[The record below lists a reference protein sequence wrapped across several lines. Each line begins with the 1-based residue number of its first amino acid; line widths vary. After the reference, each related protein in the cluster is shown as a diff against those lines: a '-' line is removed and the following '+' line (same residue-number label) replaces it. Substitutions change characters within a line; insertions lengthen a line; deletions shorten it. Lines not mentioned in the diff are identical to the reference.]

1 MNSKDDHRK
10 TRKEVYM
17 NTADKAKTINGLMIH
32 LRDDCSININGSK
45 EKLQLRQYGYYHG
58 YKGYRFIKYRQ
69 NTIPYSNFSEI
80 IAVINY
86 DTALKKLVYPALMFI
101 EMAVKNFTLEQIVPK
116 MKDKSIDNIYK
127 TKMNDEL
134 SNSKLR
140 LKRLRLRDSIHSMLS
155 NSYKHENSM
164 VSHFYN
170 RGEEIPI
177 WGIFEIMML
186 GDFAEFLQ
194 CLNKG
199 EREKVS
205 KALNMKVSYD
215 TNYQLVANALFTVK
229 SLRNATAHN
238 NIAFDTRFK
247 DRDPNKNLIKW
258 VEAETGISNVKF
270 EYFSEYIALIVCL
283 LKHVQYPKRMLVKF
297 LKEYEECINDL
308 YKELPLPIYN
318 KIVATGIKGKLEK
331 LNVYAKK

>member
-1 MNSKDDHRK
+1 
-10 TRKEVYM
+10 M
-17 NTADKAKTINGLMIH
+17 NTTNKAKTINGLMIH
-32 LRDDCSININGSK
+32 LRDDCHIDINGSK
-45 EKLQLRQYGYYHG
+45 EKLQLTQYGYYHG
-58 YKGYRFIKYRQ
+58 YKGYRFLKQRQ

-101 EMAVKNFTLEQIVPK
+101 EMAVKNFTLEQIVPN

-134 SNSKLR
+134 SNNNLR
-140 LKRLRLRDSIHSMLS
+140 LKRLRLRDNIHSMLS
-155 NSYKHENSM
+155 NNYKHKNSM

-194 CLNKG
+194 CLNKD

-205 KALNMKVSYD
+205 KALHMKVSYD
-215 TNYQLVANALFTVK
+215 TNYQLVANALFTIK

-238 NIAFDTRFK
+238 NIVFDTRFK
-247 DRDPNKNLIKW
+247 DREPNKNLITW
-258 VEAETGISNVKF
+258 VKAETEITNITF
-270 EYFSEYIALIVCL
+270 NYFSDYIALIVCL
-283 LKHVQYPKRMLVKF
+283 LKHVQYPKKILIKF

-318 KIVATGIKGKLEK
+318 KIVATGIQGKLAK

>member
-1 MNSKDDHRK
+1 MNL
-10 TRKEVYM
+10 T
-17 NTADKAKTINGLMIH
+17 DKAKTINGLMIH
-32 LRDDCSININGSK
+32 LRDDCNVNISGSK
-45 EKLQLRQYGYYHG
+45 EKLQLTQYGYYHG
-58 YKGYRFIKYRQ
+58 YKGYRFIKHRQ
-69 NTIPYSNFSEI
+69 NTIPYTRFSEI
-80 IAVINY
+80 VAVINY
-86 DTALKKLVYPALMFI
+86 DMALKKLVYPALMFI
-101 EMAVKNFTLEQIVPK
+101 EMAIKNFTLEQIVPK

-134 SNSKLR
+134 SDNKLR

-155 NSYKHENSM
+155 NSYKHKNSM

-177 WGIFEIMML
+177 WSIFEIMML
-186 GDFAEFLQ
+186 GDFADFLQ

-238 NIAFDTRFK
+238 NIVFDTRFK
-247 DRDPNKNLIKW
+247 DRNPNKNLIRW
-258 VEAETGISNVKF
+258 VESETGISNVNF
-270 EYFSEYIALIVCL
+270 EYFSDYMILTVCL
-283 LKHVQYPKRMLVKF
+283 LKHVQYPKRTLINF
-297 LKEYEECINDL
+297 LKEYEECINNL

-318 KIVATGIKGKLEK
+318 KIVATGIKGKLAK
-331 LNVYAKK
+331 LNLYVKK

>member
-1 MNSKDDHRK
+1 MNP
-10 TRKEVYM
+10 T
-17 NTADKAKTINGLMIH
+17 DKAKTINGLMIH
-32 LRDDCSININGSK
+32 LRNDCGIKITGSK
-45 EKLQLRQYGYYHG
+45 EKLQLTQYGYYHG
-58 YKGYRFIKYRQ
+58 YKGYRFIKKRQ
-69 NTIPYSNFSEI
+69 NTIQYTNFSEI
-80 IAVINY
+80 VAVINY
-86 DTALKKLVYPALMFI
+86 DNALKKLVYPALMFI
-101 EMAVKNFTLEQIVPK
+101 EMSAKNITLDQMVPG
-116 MKDKSIDNIYK
+116 MTDTSLDNIYK

-170 RGEEIPI
+170 RGEEVPI

-199 EREKVS
+199 ERENVS
-205 KALNMKVSYD
+205 NALKMKVSYD

-238 NIAFDTRFK
+238 NIVFDARFN
-247 DRDPNKNLIKW
+247 DRNPNKNLVKW
-258 VEAETGISNVKF
+258 VEVETGISNVTF
-270 EYFSEYIALIVCL
+270 DFFSDYIALIVCL
-283 LKHVQYPKRMLVKF
+283 LKHVQYPKNMLIKF
-297 LKEYEECINDL
+297 LNEYEECINDL

-318 KIVATGIKGKLEK
+318 KIVATGIKGKLKK
-331 LNVYAKK
+331 LSYYLNQT

>member
-1 MNSKDDHRK
+1 MDS
-10 TRKEVYM
+10 TG
-17 NTADKAKTINGLMIH
+17 KAKTINGLMIH
-32 LRDDCSININGSK
+32 LRDDCKININGSR

-58 YKGYRFIKYRQ
+58 YKGYRFIKKRQ
-69 NTIPYSNFSEI
+69 NIIPYNNFSEI

-86 DTALKKLVYPALMFI
+86 DTSLKKVVYPALMFI
-101 EMAVKNFTLEQIVPK
+101 EMAIKNLTLEQIVPNL
-116 MKDKSIDNIYK
+116 KDKSIDNIYK
-127 TKMNDEL
+127 TKMNDEV

-205 KALNMKVSYD
+205 KALKMKVSYD
-215 TNYQLVANALFTVK
+215 TNYQLVANALFTIK

-238 NIAFDTRFK
+238 NIAFDTRFR

-258 VEAETGISNVKF
+258 VESETGVSNIKF
-270 EYFSEYIALIVCL
+270 DYFSDYIALIVCL
-283 LKHVQYPKRMLVKF
+283 LKHVQYPKKMLIKF
-297 LKEYEECINDL
+297 LKEFEDCINDL

-318 KIVATGIKGKLEK
+318 KIVATGIKGKLIK
-331 LNVYAKK
+331 LNEYIKK